1 MKTLEYCQKRC
12 VFVTIP
18 RGFSLI
24 EVLVALVVVTIGLLG
39 VAAMQTLAL
48 TAGQGG
54 YLRTQAVF
62 QTYDMMDRLRA
73 NPTGL
78 AAGLY
83 DNIPDTPGT
92 QPASCSPAC
101 AADQVRD
108 FDRHDWNIANQNL
121 LPNGRG
127 TVTSPDS
134 NTFTINVLWDDRSN
148 QGDASLTQAQRDALV
163 AQQFTMTVT
172 LR

>member
-1 MKTLEYCQKRC
+1 MKTLDCPKKWHAFNR
-12 VFVTIP
+12 ISH
-18 RGFSLI
+18 GFSLL
-24 EVLVALVVVTIGLLG
+24 EVLVALVVISIGLLG
-39 VAAMQTLAL
+39 VAAMQTMAL

-73 NPTGL
+73 NATGL

-83 DNIPDTPGT
+83 DNIPDTPGSL
-92 QPASCSPAC
+92 PAACSPC
-101 AADQVRD
+101 AADQIRN
-108 FDRHDWNIANQNL
+108 FDRYDWNTANQNL

-148 QGDASLTQAQRDALV
+148 QGDAGLTQAQRDALV